1 MQAFILRKKA
11 FQISYVLRDMPEYK
25 PIPKYFFS
33 IIQAPLELKGS
44 FPNDLSADCQPTDC
58 WPQLAISLHEWF
70 LYTYG
75 GAALI
80 KCFVPN
86 AGLMHGSTWP
96 ATTSPHP
103 PPTTPKTSP
112 ALWAQGW
119 GIVWSSPVPGVWG
132 WGKSKITFLW
142 FCKLCVISCAVCM
155 KLQNSRPH
163 SCISREKAEE
173 WSERNKLSR
182 LKSVCG
188 WRRPKQ
194 TNGKRNFEG
203 CVAAG

>member
-103 PPTTPKTSP
+103 PPPDNSQDK
-112 ALWAQGW
+112 
-119 GIVWSSPVPGVWG
+119 SSPLGPGVG
-132 WGKSKITFLW
+132 NCLKQSCPRGMRVGQIKNNFSLILQIMCNFLRGLHEAAELKTTLVYFKGKGRR
-142 FCKLCVISCAVCM
+142 VVG
-155 KLQNSRPH
+155 
-163 SCISREKAEE
+163 EE
-173 WSERNKLSR
+173 
-182 LKSVCG
+182 
-188 WRRPKQ
+188 
-194 TNGKRNFEG
+194 
-203 CVAAG
+203 